1 MSRRPYQNGFTLLE
15 LLVALSVFS
24 LLLVTLSQGL
34 RFGIQ
39 AWSVQS
45 RETRRLAELDSVDR
59 LLRNLLA
66 SIPVAANGSLS
77 GSASKLTFLGS
88 LPRAAPPGLQP
99 ESITL
104 LVTRDNH
111 LVLSWNPPIPGKAA
125 ATPPPVLTEI
135 LDNVS
140 DIAFGYFREAG
151 AAAQGKKATK
161 SGWQSTWVG
170 GGIPALVRI
179 HIDFVDGDPRHWPD
193 IVVAPMVQGTQGGS

>member
-1 MSRRPYQNGFTLLE
+1 MSRRLHQNGFTLLE

-45 RETRRLAELDSVDR
+45 QETRRLAELDSVDR

-66 SIPVAANGSLS
+66 SIPVAANGSLT

-104 LVTRDNH
+104 LVSRDNH
-111 LVLSWNPPIPGKAA
+111 LVLSWNPPVPGKASA
-125 ATPPPVLTEI
+125 NLPPPVLTEI

-140 DIAFGYFREAG
+140 DVEFGYFREVGTSAQDK
-151 AAAQGKKATK
+151 AAR
-161 SGWQSTWVG
+161 SGWQTTWTG
-170 GGIPALVRI
+170 GAIPALVKI
-179 HIDFVDGDPRHWPD
+179 HIDFVGGDPRHWPD